1 MDTHG
6 LRLECLRLASLAA
19 ATAPPEETEA
29 VLKRAR
35 AYANF
40 IMGTAEPPKPMQA
53 EPATPESETDPRNP
67 NVPGH
72 EKTGHIA
79 PPTT

>member
-67 NVPGH
+67 NAPVFDGA
-72 EKTGHIA
+72 GYVS